1 MFKGLCSSRHWGCG
15 LLPVCTDR
23 GCSTAVVLPPDANV
37 PGIAQM
43 VASEPSKSLDL
54 FVVHGMCHHDKAW
67 ATQELERIAQAS
79 GGRASEF
86 TGRESSPPGVA
97 VYSRT
102 IELPQGRVRAHALV
116 WSGLTKPLKDRLC
129 YDRAHNRTSCEAPP
143 ASDAKVYGYYR
154 DWLNGL
160 AKETLVDDCFSDA
173 VIYLG
178 KSRDAIQSRI
188 QDALVKTRVE
198 AAGVPVVAGYSLFK
212 ASQANNDGMVVLS
225 SSLGSKLVFDA
236 IDQMSKSQDQDK
248 QAAGAQ
254 LWNSMRGAFMAANQ
268 IPLLSLADEN
278 RLSST
283 EAALGPNRVGEYAPD
298 PLASLLSSRQ
308 TWNLQGMAGRP
319 SLPIVAFSDPND
331 LLSFTTRPFL
341 EQLPASEHY
350 RAIDVVV
357 RNAWTL
363 LLFANPLTAHTGY
376 LDNPQVLKVLFHEL
390 TIVPKRSRVGSRLVS
405 PQYMVPG
412 FERTFM

>member
-1 MFKGLCSSRHWGCG
+1 MQCSRDFVRRVIGAAGFCLSVLMG
-15 LLPVCTDR
+15 
-23 GCSTAVVLPPDANV
+23 GCSTAVVVPPDANV
-37 PGIAQM
+37 PGITQM

-67 ATQELERIAQAS
+67 AIHELERIAHAA
-79 GGRASEF
+79 GGRVSEL
-86 TGRESSPPGVA
+86 TSQESSPPGVA

-102 IELPQGRVRAHALV
+102 IELSQGRVRAHALV

-129 YDRAHNRTSCEAPP
+129 YDRARNRTSCEASP

-154 DWLNGL
+154 DWLNGV

-178 KSRDAIQSRI
+178 KSRDSIQARI
-188 QDALVKTRVE
+188 QEALVKTRVE
-198 AAGVPVVAGYSLFK
+198 AAGVPVVAGYSPFR
-212 ASQANNDGMVVLS
+212 ASQANNDGVVVLS

-278 RLSST
+278 RLPST
-283 EAALGPNRVGEYAPD
+283 VAALGINRIGDYAPD
-298 PLASLLSSRQ
+298 PLASLLSSSQ
-308 TWNLQGMAGRP
+308 SWNLQGQAGRP
-319 SLPIVAFSDPND
+319 LLPIVAFSDPND

-363 LLFANPLTAHTGY
+363 LVFANPLTAHTGY
-376 LDNPQVLKVLFHEL
+376 LDNPQVLKILFHG
-390 TIVPKRSRVGSRLVS
+390 TNGSPETLK
-405 PQYMVPG
+405 G
-412 FERTFM
+412 GE